1 MEKEQAIILCIAAS
15 LSCLAALAVYVIA
28 YKEYCHHF
36 PEKGKVRKLAL
47 KSAVFAF
54 MFYCGLG
61 ILLAILLPNL
71 IRHLR

>member
-1 MEKEQAIILCIAAS
+1 MQKEQALILFIATS
-15 LSCLAALAVYVIA
+15 LSLLAALTVYIIA

-36 PEKGKVRKLAL
+36 PEKRKIRKLAL
-47 KSAVFAF
+47 RSAIFAF

-61 ILLAILLPNL
+61 VVLAILLPKL